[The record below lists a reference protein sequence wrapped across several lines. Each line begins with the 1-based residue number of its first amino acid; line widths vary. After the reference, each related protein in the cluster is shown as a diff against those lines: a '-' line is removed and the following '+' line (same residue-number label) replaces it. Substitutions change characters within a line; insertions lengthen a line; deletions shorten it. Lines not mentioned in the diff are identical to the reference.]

1 MKNFFYYFFFKIG
14 LFTLVFENG
23 PLLLMIILD
32 TFVIVDL
39 PNSVGFGI
47 ISFISFWPAIILIII
62 GAYKQYLKK

>member
-1 MKNFFYYFFFKIG
+1 MKNFFYYFFLKIG
-14 LFTLVFENG
+14 LFTLVFEKG

-39 PNSVGFGI
+39 PNPVGFGI

-62 GAYKQYLKK
+62 GAHKQYLKK

>member
-1 MKNFFYYFFFKIG
+1 MKNFFYYFFFKIW
-14 LFTLVFENG
+14 LFTLVFEKG

-39 PNSVGFGI
+39 PNPVGFGI

-62 GAYKQYLKK
+62 GTYKQYLKK

>member
-1 MKNFFYYFFFKIG
+1 MKNFFYYFFLKIG
-14 LFTLVFENG
+14 LFTLVFEKG

-62 GAYKQYLKK
+62 GTYKQYLKK